1 MIYQKI
7 TEKLEY
13 ALNELGGHYEGS
25 QYLLEYA
32 NNHNVDWEM
41 ILPNTESSTV
51 YGVVRVDSGQTLQA
65 GDMPIRVEQL
75 RLIVAIPEE
84 REIFD
89 KAVLCLRSLLTDF
102 NNQLIEDDQEIS
114 DNVVDSDN
122 DNQEVNYVSAQVF
135 MNEYHDAQSQT
146 VNGNRWWIAE
156 VTFTINLFNSI
167 VSSDDTS
174 ITIGSYKLK
183 GIISATYINE
193 KTVDGYVYNNVPT
206 QKNSVNGIRK
216 QLTIQLIYLKGDPI
230 FHREDPQNQ
239 NHYIGLLDLE
249 DNISKTYTIVY
260 NNGVISRTMTMYLAS
275 VSETI
280 ITADT
285 VKATI
290 AFAIAD

>member
-122 DNQEVNYVSAQVF
+122 DIQEVNYVSAQVF

-174 ITIGSYKLK
+174 ITIGSDKLK

>member
-174 ITIGSYKLK
+174 ITIGSDKLK

-206 QKNSVNGIRK
+206 QKNSINGIRK